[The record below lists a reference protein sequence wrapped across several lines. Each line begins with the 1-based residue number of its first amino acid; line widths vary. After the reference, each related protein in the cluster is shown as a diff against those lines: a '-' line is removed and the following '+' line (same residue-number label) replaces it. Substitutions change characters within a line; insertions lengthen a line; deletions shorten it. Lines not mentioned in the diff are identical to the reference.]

1 MFDFIKSITNWA
13 IEKEEELAKQ
23 CAISVCDINEQIA
36 KVKAKKE
43 ELIKKCKEEQ
53 DELEHLL
60 DRLHFIKAEA
70 MKCQENSE
78 QKS

>member
-1 MFDFIKSITNWA
+1 MLDFIKAITNWA
-13 IEKEEELAKQ
+13 IKKEEELAKE
-23 CAISVCDINEQIA
+23 CAISVCDIDEQIA

-53 DELEHLL
+53 SEIEHLL

-70 MKCQENSE
+70 MKCQEKSE